1 LPQSRLRT
9 KILLALLTTSAV
21 LSCLILAVVRY
32 TVQDK
37 VRQSIQQDLRASVST
52 FQTFEDQREDSL
64 THSTALIANLP
75 TVRAL
80 MTSNDPL
87 TIQNEGQSILVQSG
101 ADLLVLADRRAQ
113 ICAVHSR
120 RGKFSK
126 EDAQRLLTDTI
137 SKNESRDWWLADGRL
152 YQIIAQPIVAGT
164 DEHSTSLGIL
174 IAGHEIDARA
184 AKTIS
189 AIAGSE
195 VVFRAGSSMITS
207 GLDPADQVLLA
218 GELDVHAGGADS
230 QPFQLQLG
238 REKFLAT
245 TENLSSNSGLP
256 VSLIV
261 LKSFDKA
268 TAFLSSLNRL
278 VLGLGLLAIAAG
290 TLLGFLIS
298 NSITRP
304 LDQLVEGVNALEQ
317 GDYDYPLNPS
327 SGDEV
332 GLVTQSFHRMRE
344 SLQRGRREQHELES
358 RLRQAHK
365 MEAVGR
371 LAGGVA
377 HDFNNLL
384 TIIRGHSDLLAEK
397 VGGDSQKNVDQIH
410 RAADRAVGMT
420 RQLLAFSRMQ
430 VLQPRVLDLNA
441 VILEMGKMLPR
452 LIGEHIEYTFSPER
466 GVPAVVADPGQI
478 EQVLMNLAVNARDAM
493 PDGGKL
499 TVKTSCVHIG
509 PTGAERRGAMT
520 PGDYALITVQDA
532 GHGMSEETK
541 AHIFEPFFTTKEV
554 GKGTGLGLATVYGI
568 VKQSGGFIWVDSAV
582 GSGTTFSI
590 YLPASAKPAE
600 SQDTKSGTSA
610 LPRGKETILLVE
622 DDHNVRD
629 LAVQFLRSAGYKV
642 LEARDGVDALEVVGR
657 FSDQIHLLLTDM
669 VMPNMGGKELASR
682 LTKARPDLKV
692 VVMSGYAEFNS
703 DSAADKSGYASLAK
717 PFSMATLVGK
727 IHEELLRPNL
737 QPS

>member
-1 LPQSRLRT
+1 LPQTRLRT

-37 VRQSIQQDLRASVST
+37 VRQSIQQDLRASVIT
-52 FQTFEDQREDSL
+52 FQSFENQREDAL

-87 TIQNEGQSILVQSG
+87 TIQNEGESILVQSG

-113 ICAVHSR
+113 VCAVHSR
-120 RGKFSK
+120 RGKFSR
-126 EDAQRLLTDTI
+126 EDAQRLLADTI
-137 SKNESRDWWLADGRL
+137 AKNESRDWWLAGGRL
-152 YQIIAQPIVAGT
+152 YQVIAQPIVAGT
-164 DEHSTSLGIL
+164 DEQSTSLGIL

-184 AKTIS
+184 AKNIS

-207 GLDPADQVLLA
+207 GLDSADQRILA
-218 GELDVHAGGADS
+218 DELDTQPGGQGS

-304 LDQLVEGVNALEQ
+304 LDKLVEGVNALEQ

-332 GLVTQSFHRMRE
+332 GLVTQSFRRMRE
-344 SLQRGRREQHELES
+344 SLQRGRHEQQELES

-397 VGGDSQKNVDQIH
+397 VSPDSQKSVDQIH

-430 VLQPRVLDLNA
+430 VLQPRILDING
-441 VILEMGKMLPR
+441 VITEMGKMLPR
-452 LIGEHIEYTFSPER
+452 LIGEHIEYTFSPQPN
-466 GVPAVVADPGQI
+466 VPAVVADPGQI
-478 EQVLMNLAVNARDAM
+478 EQVIMNLAVNARDAM

-499 TVKTSCVHIG
+499 SVKTFSVQVG
-509 PTGAERRGAMT
+509 AGDAERRGAMP
-520 PGDYALITVQDA
+520 PGDYTLITVQDS

-568 VKQSGGFIWVDSAV
+568 VKQSGGFIWVDSIV
-582 GSGTTFSI
+582 GQGTTFSI
-590 YLPASAKPAE
+590 YLPASAVAAE
-600 SQDTKSGTSA
+600 TQDTKSAPAA
-610 LPRGKETILLVE
+610 LPKGKETILLVE
-622 DDHNVRD
+622 DDHSVRD
-629 LAVQFLRSAGYKV
+629 LAVQFLRSAGHKV
-642 LEARDGVDALEVVGR
+642 LEARDGADALEVVGR
-657 FSDQIHLLLTDM
+657 FSGHIDLLLTDM
-669 VMPNMGGKELASR
+669 VMPHMGGKELASQ
-682 LTKARPDLKV
+682 LIKARPHLKV
-692 VVMSGYAEFNS
+692 VIMSGYAEFNS
-703 DSAADKSGYASLAK
+703 DSATDKLGYASLAK
-717 PFSMATLVGK
+717 PFSMATLLGK

-737 QPS
+737 QPK